1 MLLTVVGVLI
11 CLVAVVLAVLLIVFY
26 NKFQVLKNGAEA
38 GLSQIGVALK
48 KRLDMISQL
57 IEIVKS
63 YAKFERGVFEK
74 ITEMRSRIAQTETA
88 EDLRKIDEESKG
100 ILDKILAVVEN
111 YPNLKASENV
121 ANLMTAVT
129 EVEDEIARQRYTYNN
144 IVQDYNT
151 RCAAFPSNMVA
162 RIFAFKKLEY
172 LRFED
177 EVSKRPDGSWN
188 R

>member
-1 MLLTVVGVLI
+1 MLLTIITIIILVILIALVFFFVL
-11 CLVAVVLAVLLIVFY
+11 FY
-26 NKFQVLKNGAEA
+26 NRFQVLRNGAEA
-38 GLSQIGVALK
+38 GLSQIMVALK

-74 ITEMRSRIAQTETA
+74 VTEIRSRLSQTETA
-88 EDLRKIDEESKG
+88 EHIRGIDEESRG
-100 ILDKILAVVEN
+100 ILDKIMVVVEN

-121 ANLMTAVT
+121 MSLMKSIT

-151 RCAAFPSNMVA
+151 RRTTFPSNLVA
-162 RIFAFKKLEY
+162 RIFSFQKLEY
-172 LRFED
+172 LQFED
-177 EVSKRPDGSWN
+177 EVNKKPDGAWN
-188 R
+188 P